1 MRKHL
6 ATQDAGTIPF
16 GWAAGRDSLLEFGA
30 RAGYPFIVKPTDATA
45 SFGVLRVDSPGDVDA
60 AWERIRAM
68 LGNRT
73 DRGST
78 LFTVREFLME
88 AYVDGPEFS
97 VESFSFDGRHVT
109 VAITEKLVAPGLYT
123 ELGHTMPARLDAVA
137 ASAITDAVG
146 RFLDAIGL
154 TDGPTHTEVR
164 VGPDGPVVIESHNR
178 VGGDLI
184 NELTEAATGVDM
196 AGLAVGWPL
205 RLVPELPSTVTAK
218 AGACIR
224 FLHRDTGVVAA
235 VSGLD
240 EVRAHPDVIAA
251 SITAAPGDAVRALRD
266 NWDRLGYVAVSGPSA
281 ESAAALCESLIS
293 DVIRIDVV
301 AEPRQVAPV

>member
-6 ATQDAGTIPF
+6 AGQACGTIPF
-16 GWAAGRDSLLEFGA
+16 GWAADRESLVAFGA

-45 SFGVLRVDSPGDVDA
+45 SFGVLRVGSPDGVDE

-97 VESFSFDGRHVT
+97 VESFSFAGRHVP
-109 VAITEKLVAPGLYT
+109 VAITEKLVAPGLYA
-123 ELGHTMPARLDAVA
+123 ELGHTMPARVDPAVA
-137 ASAITDAVG
+137 ASITDAVVT
-146 RFLDAIGL
+146 FLDAIGL
-154 TDGPTHTEVR
+154 ADGPAHTEVR
-164 VGPDGPVVIESHNR
+164 VGRDGPVVIESHNR

-184 NELTEAATGVDM
+184 NELAEAATGVDL

-205 RLVPELPSTVTAK
+205 RLVPELPDVVPAK
-218 AGACIR
+218 AAACIR
-224 FLHRDTGVVAA
+224 FLHREAGVVAA
-235 VSGLD
+235 VSGLA
-240 EVRAHPDVIAA
+240 EVRAHPDVLAA
-251 SITAAPGDAVRALRD
+251 SITAGPGDAVRTLRD
-266 NWDRLGYVAVSGPSA
+266 NWDRLGYVAVTGPSA
-281 ESAAALCESLIS
+281 GAAVDLCESLIRE
-293 DVIRIDVV
+293 VIRIDVV
-301 AEPRQVAPV
+301 AEPREAAPV